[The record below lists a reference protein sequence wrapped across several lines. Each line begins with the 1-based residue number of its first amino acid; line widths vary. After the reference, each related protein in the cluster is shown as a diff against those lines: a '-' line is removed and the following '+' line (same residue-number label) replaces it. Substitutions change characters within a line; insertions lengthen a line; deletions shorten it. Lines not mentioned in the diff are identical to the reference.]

1 MRYRL
6 GEQSR
11 MKSKKQIAAVFNSS
25 TTGFVFPLKCL
36 FNINDIHKPGTTQVL
51 ITVPKRIFKS
61 AVKRN
66 KIKRLI
72 REVYRLQRPDFEQEL
87 LKKNIAL
94 DIAFIYVGKTICD
107 YHKMESVMES
117 LIYSILKK
125 YSYSQLATS

>member
-1 MRYRL
+1 MYYSL

-11 MKSKKQIAAVFNSS
+11 IKSKKQIATVFKSS
-25 TTGFVFPLKCL
+25 TSGFVFPLKCL
-36 FNINDIHKPGTTQVL
+36 FSLNDDREPGTTQVL

-72 REVYRLQRPDFEQEL
+72 REVYRLQRPGFEEEL
-87 LKKNIAL
+87 NKKNIAL
-94 DIAFIYVGKTICD
+94 DIAFIYVSKTICD
-107 YHKMESVMES
+107 YHKMESAMES

-125 YSYSQLATS
+125 YS

>member
-1 MRYRL
+1 MNYSL
-6 GEQSR
+6 GVQNR
-11 MKSKKQIAAVFNSS
+11 IKSKKQIATVFNSS
-25 TTGFVFPLKCL
+25 TSGFVFPIKCL
-36 FNINDIHKPGTTQVL
+36 FNINDDRESGTTQVL

-72 REVYRLQRPDFEQEL
+72 REAYRIQRPGFEEEL
-87 LKKNIAL
+87 TKKKIAL

-125 YSYSQLATS
+125 YSYN